1 MDRISNK
8 LIGAKCKKCGKL
20 YIPPIYVCLKC
31 NQTEFGEVELSG
43 RGSVRTYTTIRV
55 PPLGFEEQ
63 VPYNIAII
71 GLEEGINVTARI
83 VDKNDKELSIG
94 TAVVF
99 TKKEDGVH
107 WFASAS

>member
-55 PPLGFEEQ
+55 PPLGFEGQ

-83 VDKNDKELSIG
+83 VKKNGKELSIG
-94 TAVVF
+94 AIVTFA
-99 TKKEDGVH
+99 KKEDGIH
-107 WFASAS
+107 WFTFAN